1 VGKELEKGLYWN
13 KLLTGNPETVPADIR
28 QKVGAQDESLP
39 AEARNYRLMNS
50 INRSWVVDHRQLN
63 REQVRSSWPEL
74 RQDIEGDCIVQYDH
88 CDIGHT
94 VALPDHTFC
103 NCHTK
108 TQMSLDDYLV
118 YAKEQQEEA
127 KLHPGFVNQEEPEI
141 GMIFASCVPWVA
153 FTQCIQPVPI
163 PADCNPRIV
172 FGKFI
177 KEGDR
182 TLMPLHIQ
190 CNHALVDG
198 YHLGLFYQEFEKI
211 AASV

>member
-1 VGKELEKGLYWN
+1 MKTYIDMESYPRRSHFEYFRSLAYPYVGFTANVDVTNLIRYAKEHQASSFLAILW
-13 KLLTGNPETVPADIR
+13 TA
-28 QKVGAQDESLP
+28 AQ
-39 AEARNYRLMNS
+39 AANA
-50 INRSWVVDHRQLN
+50 V
-63 REQVRSSWPEL
+63 PEL

>member
-1 VGKELEKGLYWN
+1 MKTYVDMASYPRRSHFEYFRSLAYPYVGFTANVDVTNL
-13 KLLTGNPETVPADIR
+13 IR
-28 QKVGAQDESLP
+28 YAKQRQASPFLAILWTSAQ
-39 AEARNYRLMNS
+39 AANA
-50 INRSWVVDHRQLN
+50 V
-63 REQVRSSWPEL
+63 PEL

-108 TQMSLDDYLV
+108 TQMPLDDYLV

-127 KLHPGFVNQEEPEI
+127 KLHPGFVNQEEPET

>member
-1 VGKELEKGLYWN
+1 MKRYIDLESYPRRSHFEYFRSLAYPYVGFTANVDVTNLIRYAKERKASSFLAILW
-13 KLLTGNPETVPADIR
+13 A
-28 QKVGAQDESLP
+28 A
-39 AEARNYRLMNS
+39 ARAANA
-50 INRSWVVDHRQLN
+50 V
-63 REQVRSSWPEL
+63 PEL
-74 RQDIEGDCIVQYDH
+74 RQDIEGDKIAEYDY
-88 CDIGHT
+88 CDVGHT
-94 VALPDHTFC
+94 VALEDHTFC
-103 NCHTK
+103 NCHT
-108 TQMSLDDYLV
+108 TVQMPLDDYLV
-118 YAKEQQEEA
+118 YAKERQEEA
-127 KLHPGFVNQEEPEI
+127 RNHPGFVNQEEDET

-182 TLMPLHIQ
+182 TMMPLHIQ

-211 AASV
+211 AASL